1 MHTLKRNKY
10 IKIIFNALIMASI
23 TYTKEYSLDNVI
35 IGDIFRMIQGEET
48 IHSSIGQSSKKEKE
62 TFYNIKDKFN
72 TNKNITNE
80 LEKKD
85 NLKYTYFMKNTK
97 DVKLNT
103 SYSQDFIS
111 SARESLEEDKK
122 INTSLF
128 YDKVIDNL
136 SGLNYVQIKNNFYF
150 LNSNKF
156 SDSFDNLISRKI

>member
-1 MHTLKRNKY
+1 
-10 IKIIFNALIMASI
+10 MASI

-48 IHSSIGQSSKKEKE
+48 IHSSIGQSSKKGKE

-80 LEKKD
+80 LELKD
-85 NLKYTYFMKNTK
+85 NLKYSYFMKNTK

-103 SYSQDFIS
+103 SYSQDFIL
-111 SARESLEEDKK
+111 SAIKSLEEDKE

-156 SDSFDNLISRKI
+156 SNSFDNLISRKI